1 MLLGGHD
8 AGDVFLQ
15 LVVVFLIDQALATF
29 DCKHDLD
36 IDLGISVGHVQ
47 MMPLLTELENL
58 PLVRVYKDDAPDGAL
73 APPALSYCEEQLLA
87 LNIEI
92 RQRVQ
97 AEQEIIER
105 SRLKSFLEDW
115 ASKSAGRAGPKRVSI

>member
-47 MMPLLTELENL
+47 MMPLLTELENP
-58 PLVRVYKDDAPDGAL
+58 PLVRVYKDDAPDGAV
-73 APPALSYCEEQLLA
+73 APPALSLA
-87 LNIEI
+87 LRGELRGSGIGSTFGSQANRGKMSKLQSES
-92 RQRVQ
+92 QR
-97 AEQEIIER
+97 
-105 SRLKSFLEDW
+105 
-115 ASKSAGRAGPKRVSI
+115 RVLRNS

>member
-15 LVVVFLIDQALATF
+15 LVVVFLIDQALAF

-47 MMPLLTELENL
+47 MMPLLTELENP

-73 APPALSYCEEQLLA
+73 APTALS
-87 LNIEI
+87 
-92 RQRVQ
+92 
-97 AEQEIIER
+97 
-105 SRLKSFLEDW
+105 
-115 ASKSAGRAGPKRVSI
+115 